1 MTSRRA
7 LLIAALLLALATIC
21 GALGVHGLKA
31 RLTPE
36 RLEIWNIAVRWHFL
50 QGLGLLAVGLALRTL
65 EGPAV
70 RAAALL
76 IASGIV
82 LFCGSLYA
90 LSLGA
95 PAALGALTPLGG
107 LAWIAGW
114 LSFAWGI
121 WRHRA

>member
-50 QGLGLLAVGLALRTL
+50 QGLGLLGVGLALRTL